1 MRRRTAI
8 TKADFRID
16 HCSFRRHA
24 EILEGED
31 QLSKEAEMKQEL
43 SEFELSGKKKK
54 PHHRPIVSRKSF
66 AEEVAQAN
74 RYSKQDKVTTRNN
87 LCPPE
92 KQQTKQPPSGKPPT
106 PPGGAERI

>member
-1 MRRRTAI
+1 
-8 TKADFRID
+8 
-16 HCSFRRHA
+16 
-24 EILEGED
+24 
-31 QLSKEAEMKQEL
+31 MKQEL
-43 SEFELSGKKKK
+43 SEFELSGEKKK